1 MAEASGWPSA
11 QKNVIRER
19 KVPQLLV
26 SSFTQFLNYTFSL
39 QPRIPAS
46 GSRLQAPGSSHV
58 KESIKIRFVIVA
70 RGEASSLPLNLNSG
84 PQI

>member
-1 MAEASGWPSA
+1 MLLEREKSLAQAPGFRLQASG
-11 QKNVIRER
+11 
-19 KVPQLLV
+19 
-26 SSFTQFLNYTFSL
+26 F
-39 QPRIPAS
+39 
-46 GSRLQAPGSSHV
+46 RLQAPGSSHV